1 LADGFS
7 WSVVGA
13 REVAPRAERYFV
25 YAWIVASLLVSA
37 YVVSGHWK
45 VSRRRRTWRE
55 TALNGVRVLISKDVG
70 PAVVGLI
77 NPAIVLPE
85 WVLDLTPE
93 KRRLILSHE
102 EEHTRAGDAVVL
114 ALASLCVAL
123 MPWNAPLWWTV
134 RRLRHAVEID
144 CDGRVLRGTP
154 DRVAYGELLLDVGER
169 ASLRWSGVA
178 AFGDSSSF
186 LAGRIRNIIA
196 PPPRAWRLVAGAG
209 ACAMGLL
216 LVAACEVPQ
225 TTLGSAEP
233 AAGSQE
239 AEARIAP
246 SKVSGGDAATVA
258 PSPALGVEPERQST
272 ATTSLTLVRGGRPNP
287 EDLWA
292 LVRHLRPEMI
302 GEGLDAGQALW
313 VAVDAGGRIRKT
325 WVGPAM
331 IFEVGNEPQPFLL
344 LPEDN
349 PERIAYE
356 AHLREKA
363 AMLQQNVPDLQI
375 RSEITLGFGSTL
387 PPDRS
392 GLLRFV
398 TEIPGEPQ
406 HDGVDGVYLV
416 QDLTVHIEEAFAY

>member
-1 LADGFS
+1 MQVSAPYVGAISEGATPSRRSDTESSPAPLADGFS

-169 ASLRWSGVA
+169 AS
-178 AFGDSSSF
+178 
-186 LAGRIRNIIA
+186 
-196 PPPRAWRLVAGAG
+196 
-209 ACAMGLL
+209 
-216 LVAACEVPQ
+216 
-225 TTLGSAEP
+225 
-233 AAGSQE
+233 
-239 AEARIAP
+239 
-246 SKVSGGDAATVA
+246 
-258 PSPALGVEPERQST
+258 
-272 ATTSLTLVRGGRPNP
+272 
-287 EDLWA
+287 
-292 LVRHLRPEMI
+292 
-302 GEGLDAGQALW
+302 
-313 VAVDAGGRIRKT
+313 
-325 WVGPAM
+325 
-331 IFEVGNEPQPFLL
+331 
-344 LPEDN
+344 
-349 PERIAYE
+349 
-356 AHLREKA
+356 
-363 AMLQQNVPDLQI
+363 
-375 RSEITLGFGSTL
+375 
-387 PPDRS
+387 
-392 GLLRFV
+392 
-398 TEIPGEPQ
+398 
-406 HDGVDGVYLV
+406 
-416 QDLTVHIEEAFAY
+416 